1 MQKRLN
7 TLEVGLNNE
16 MRERDF
22 YLMHAEK
29 TTNPLSK
36 AMFEQIAS
44 EEAEHYERLLQIHE
58 RWSREEKWPE
68 TVPLKVRNTAVKNVL
83 KDVLAATA
91 ALPAGNMSDLE
102 AVRTALEFEEK
113 GVIYY
118 AKLRDDV
125 SDPAEKAFF
134 AMLSGIEHEHY
145 ASLKDTE
152 EFLVD
157 PSSWYRKHESSRL
170 DGA

>member
-22 YLMHAEK
+22 YLMHAER

-68 TVPLKVRNTAVKNVL
+68 TVPLKVRSTVV
-83 KDVLAATA
+83 KDVLKGVLTATA
-91 ALPAGNMSDLE
+91 ALPAGDVSDLD
-102 AVRTALEFEEK
+102 AIRTALEFEEK
-113 GVIYY
+113 GVKFY
-118 AKLRDDV
+118 AKLRDEV
-125 SDPAEKAFF
+125 SDPAEKEFF
-134 AMLSGIEHEHY
+134 ALMSGIEHAHY

-157 PSSWYRKHESSRL
+157 PSSWYRKHESTGL

>member
-1 MQKRLN
+1 MKKRLN
-7 TLEVGLNNE
+7 TLEVGLDNE

-22 YLMHAEK
+22 YLLHAEK
-29 TTNPLSK
+29 TTNPLSR

-68 TVPLKVRNTAVKNVL
+68 TVPLKVRNTVVKNVL
-83 KDVLAATA
+83 QNVLAATA
-91 ALPAGNMSDLE
+91 ALPAGDMSDLE
-102 AVRTALEFEEK
+102 AVRTALDFEEK
-113 GVIYY
+113 GVKFY

-134 AMLSGIEHEHY
+134 ALLSGIENEHF

-152 EFLVD
+152 EFLLD
-157 PSSWYRKHESSRL
+157 PASWYRKHESTGL